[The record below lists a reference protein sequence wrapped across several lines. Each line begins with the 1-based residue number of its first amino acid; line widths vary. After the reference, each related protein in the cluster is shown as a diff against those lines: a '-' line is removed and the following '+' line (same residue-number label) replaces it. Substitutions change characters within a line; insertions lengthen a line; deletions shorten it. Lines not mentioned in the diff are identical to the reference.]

1 MSVGHSSY
9 RVTPTS
15 DGRQAGPDGPGAQS
29 RVGRPGRYSS
39 HRAARAPA
47 RRQRLARDGALIMRG
62 LGATLFAAAIG
73 AAVALLAHPP
83 AVGTRSA
90 DTSSAMTRPYPSTF
104 SIEQVAAKVLPSVV
118 TLQITDGNRSR
129 LGSGVVLTADGLIM
143 TNNHVVAAM
152 SGGPHSS
159 ASTAVTFND
168 GRSAAFDLIAA
179 DPKSDIAIVRARNV
193 SGLSPISIGSS
204 ANLRVGQPVAAIGS
218 PLGLSGTV
226 TAGIISALNRLICP
240 ATDPDLP
247 LSAFYAI
254 QTDAAI
260 NPGNSGGALVDMNG
274 ALVGIS
280 ATESVAPSADGSNA
294 GASRGAVDEALNS
307 PVLKALSLTA
317 SDEVFARH
325 GGRHPLGK
333 GFSGSQDL
341 VPHAFD
347 EKTALS
353 HAAEVPPPVV
363 REVFLSGTPDEVVDQ
378 AAQWRN
384 HGARY
389 IVVAD
394 ASALQRSLRNG
405 LSAAIPFGRILRGLK
420 KL

>member
-1 MSVGHSSY
+1 
-9 RVTPTS
+9 
-15 DGRQAGPDGPGAQS
+15 
-29 RVGRPGRYSS
+29 
-39 HRAARAPA
+39 
-47 RRQRLARDGALIMRG
+47 LIMRG

-280 ATESVAPSADGSNA
+280 AAESVAPSADGSNISA
-294 GASRGAVDEALNS
+294 RGSIGLGYAIPIDHATRIAAE
-307 PVLKALSLTA
+307 LTA
-317 SDEVFARH
+317 TGQASHGWLGVQASSD
-325 GGRHPLGK
+325 L
-333 GFSGSQDL
+333 
-341 VPHAFD
+341 
-347 EKTALS
+347 
-353 HAAEVPPPVV
+353 AA
-363 REVFLSGTPDEVVDQ
+363 
-378 AAQWRN
+378 
-384 HGARY
+384 HGAR
-389 IVVAD
+389 INGVASGSPAAAAGLTAGALVAKVD
-394 ASALQRSLRNG
+394 DQIIGSGDELIAAAQSKEPGASVTLVFVDSSG
-405 LSAAIPFGRILRGLK
+405 LPMTAHVTLGSDRGRQ
-420 KL
+420 